1 MAKRVEDMELD
12 PVVVPIDH
20 DADVSPT
27 RVKEWLERLAHG
39 DRVELSTRPAELLR
53 EIREHGER

>member
-12 PVVVPIDH
+12 PLVVPIDH
-20 DADVSPT
+20 DADVSAP
-27 RVKEWLERLAHG
+27 RVKEWLSRLAHD
-39 DRVELSTRPAELLR
+39 DRVELSASPAELLR